1 MIIRHRGT
9 SSLWLLTL
17 LLVAASAQPD
27 SECHLNIGDKMYD
40 LSALSGEHT
49 VSRTRQSPPTSMKD
63 ALRFNVCKQLSPLD
77 GEDASEQVRVLAHPW
92 IFFRTICIVFE
103 WDVGLSEQG
112 QHQARRFGSGY
123 RCYSHGSGAG
133 IAGGIY

>member
-17 LLVAASAQPD
+17 LLSAASAQPD
-27 SECHLNIGDKMYD
+27 SECHIAIQDNKYD

-63 ALRFNVCKQLSPLD
+63 TLRFDVCKQLSPLD
-77 GEDASEQVRVLAHPW
+77 GEDASEQVRVLAHLW
-92 IFFRTICIVFE
+92 TFFRTMRIVFE
-103 WDVGLSEQG
+103 WDVGLSQQG
-112 QHQARRFGSGY
+112 QYQARRFGSRY
-123 RCYSHGSGAG
+123 SCYSYGSGAR